1 MFKSAN
7 KRKKD
12 FIFFTANGRDFVVR
26 SDYRMYMRGVA
37 EENDDFMVQ
46 GEYYRMYTRG
56 VVEENDD
63 FMIQGQY
70 YRLYARGVADEIMT
84 EERFSWQK

>member
-1 MFKSAN
+1 
-7 KRKKD
+7 
-12 FIFFTANGRDFVVR
+12 
-26 SDYRMYMRGVA
+26 MYMRGVA

-70 YRLYARGVADEIMT
+70 YRLYARGVVDEFMT
-84 EERFSWQK
+84 EEKFSWQK